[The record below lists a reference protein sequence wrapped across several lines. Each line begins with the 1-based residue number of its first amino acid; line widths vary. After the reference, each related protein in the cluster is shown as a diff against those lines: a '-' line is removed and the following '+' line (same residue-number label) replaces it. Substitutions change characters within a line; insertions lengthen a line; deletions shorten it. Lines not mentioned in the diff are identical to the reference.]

1 VGGEGGGFPNTAGDI
16 PEGGVT
22 PLVNTLTE
30 VAARNDR
37 TPAQVALNW
46 VICKGAIPIAGAKS
60 VQQMR
65 ENVGALGWRLSE
77 EDVAILDAAADALD
91 FEFRGSGFQ
100 TADSKFVGYGFER
113 WTLD

>member
-1 VGGEGGGFPNTAGDI
+1 MS
-16 PEGGVT
+16 
-22 PLVNTLTE
+22 L
-30 VAARNDR
+30 
-37 TPAQVALNW
+37 
-46 VICKGAIPIAGAKS
+46 GAIPIAGAKS